1 MSKMLRLIAR
11 LYPNKV
17 KMAFKQLLLYCNIGV
32 PLETYLSRLIL
43 ASFITSFVVSLII
56 VLFSSLN
63 FFLLFV
69 GIFLFTQVVVY
80 SWLTLSADSRARFVE
95 DLLPDL
101 LQLMASNLRAGHTL
115 DRALILA
122 ARPEFGSFQ
131 VEINRAGKDVATG
144 TDFNESILRMSKRI
158 KSDKL
163 SKAVQLIVAGQ
174 KSGGSLVDL
183 LSQSAS
189 NLRQQKL
196 IDERVR
202 SNVLVYVIFIFA
214 AIGFGAPVL
223 FSLSSFLITVMKDV
237 FSSVDI
243 PQSSANIDIPINFS
257 EIDLDPT
264 FITNYTI
271 MSMIITSIMG
281 SMILGLI
288 SKGQKKAGLK
298 FIPIL
303 IVLTISLFFIVR
315 AIISTLLSGLF
326 ML

>member
-1 MSKMLRLIAR
+1 MTRIIAR
-11 LYPNKV
+11 LYPHKIR
-17 KMAFKQLLLYCNIGV
+17 MGFKQLLLYCSIGV
-32 PLETYLSRLIL
+32 PLETYLSRLALFGFII
-43 ASFITSFVVSLII
+43 SFFVSLII
-56 VLFSSLN
+56 SLFSNLN
-63 FFLLFV
+63 FFLMLFV
-69 GIFLFTQVVVY
+69 VFIFSQVVVY
-80 SWLTLSADSRARFVE
+80 SWLTLSADSRARAVE

-122 ARPEFGSFQ
+122 ARPEFGNFQ
-131 VEINRAGKDVATG
+131 EEINRAGKDVATG
-144 TDFNESILRMSKRI
+144 TDFNESILKMSRRI
-158 KSDKL
+158 RSDKL
-163 SKAVQLIVAGQ
+163 SKAIQLIVAGQ

-223 FSLSSFLITVMKDV
+223 FSLSSFLISVMKDV

-243 PQSSANIDIPINFS
+243 PQTTASVDIPINFS
-257 EIDLDPT
+257 EINLDPS
-264 FITNYTI
+264 FITQYTI
-271 MSMIITSIMG
+271 ISMVITSIMG

-288 SKGQKKAGLK
+288 SKGEKKAGLK
-298 FIPIL
+298 FMPVL

-315 AIISTLLSGLF
+315 MVISTLLGGLF
-326 ML
+326 NL